1 MFSNLRMHFVGIG
14 GVGMS
19 GLAEA
24 YHRLGAIVT
33 GSDTQ
38 LSATTRRLQSLG
50 IQVYEGHK
58 ADHVGENVDVVV
70 YSSAI
75 PENNAELLEARR
87 RKIPLIARAEALA
100 HLMYLRRSVAIAG
113 THGKT
118 TTTSLMAEV
127 MIQAGLE
134 PIVVVGGRL
143 IRFDSTA
150 FVGGGEWLVAEADES
165 DRSFLHLRPEIA
177 IITNVDNDH
186 LDFYGSFNNL
196 LDAFYE
202 FALKIP
208 FYGFVM
214 YCADDPWL
222 QRLFEQF
229 PKRAFSYGKHYRADF
244 VLEILDKQVF
254 QIKHKDKILGPFK
267 VNLWGEHNL
276 YNSGAVVSVGYLLG
290 ISNDVMARALA
301 QFQGVERRMEPLI
314 NWDGDLEVFSD
325 YAHHPTEIQA
335 TINAF
340 RDRYPDRMLWVVFQ
354 PHRYSRTRLCWD
366 QFLTAF
372 KGVNKLYI
380 TDIYPA
386 GEAPL
391 PYISGERMAQEVKYP
406 NEVYYFPIDKIKHVM
421 NDFKSQSQPGVLI
434 FMGAGDIHRK
444 AKAFINEICGR

>member
-150 FVGGGEWLVAEADES
+150 FVGGGNGWWLKLMKV
-165 DRSFLHLRPEIA
+165 IA
-177 IITNVDNDH
+177 V
-186 LDFYGSFNNL
+186 
-196 LDAFYE
+196 
-202 FALKIP
+202 
-208 FYGFVM
+208 
-214 YCADDPWL
+214 
-222 QRLFEQF
+222 
-229 PKRAFSYGKHYRADF
+229 SY
-244 VLEILDKQVF
+244 I
-254 QIKHKDKILGPFK
+254 
-267 VNLWGEHNL
+267 
-276 YNSGAVVSVGYLLG
+276 
-290 ISNDVMARALA
+290 
-301 QFQGVERRMEPLI
+301 
-314 NWDGDLEVFSD
+314 
-325 YAHHPTEIQA
+325 
-335 TINAF
+335 
-340 RDRYPDRMLWVVFQ
+340 
-354 PHRYSRTRLCWD
+354 
-366 QFLTAF
+366 
-372 KGVNKLYI
+372 
-380 TDIYPA
+380 
-386 GEAPL
+386 
-391 PYISGERMAQEVKYP
+391 
-406 NEVYYFPIDKIKHVM
+406 
-421 NDFKSQSQPGVLI
+421 
-434 FMGAGDIHRK
+434 
-444 AKAFINEICGR
+444 